1 LIDEACLQYLHFK
14 QTLNIQ
20 IALIFKYM
28 AFTFFFRD
36 DQILALAV
44 EKLVPFTIG
53 RSNVRI
59 LNAGCAMGMETYT
72 FAIMLAEKMGKFALR
87 NVKIHAIDIDNENV
101 DFGKTVSQGIYHKEH
116 LQRIPPDLFNKY
128 FKPADIEDHYIISQD
143 LINLVEF
150 EKYDLLTLKPLRND
164 YSLVICKNVLLH
176 FNYQQRIEV
185 IKMYYNMLLTGGL
198 LAMEN
203 TQNMPDELKH
213 MFRRLVDY
221 SQLYEKV

>member
-1 LIDEACLQYLHFK
+1 
-14 QTLNIQ
+14 
-20 IALIFKYM
+20 M

-36 DQILALAV
+36 DQILELAV
-44 EKLVPFTIG
+44 DKLVPYTSG
-53 RSNVRI
+53 RSNIRI

-101 DFGKTVSQGIYHKEH
+101 DFGKTVTEGIYHKDH
-116 LQRIPPDLFNKY
+116 LQRIPPDLFDKY
-128 FKPADIEDHYIISQD
+128 FKPADKKDHFIISQD
-143 LINLVEF
+143 LINLVQF

-176 FNYQQRIEV
+176 FNYQQRIDV
-185 IKMYYNMLLTGGL
+185 INMYHNMLLPGGL

-203 TQNMPDELKH
+203 TQNMPDELKNK
-213 MFRRLVDY
+213 FRKLVDY
-221 SQLYEKV
+221 SQLYAKI